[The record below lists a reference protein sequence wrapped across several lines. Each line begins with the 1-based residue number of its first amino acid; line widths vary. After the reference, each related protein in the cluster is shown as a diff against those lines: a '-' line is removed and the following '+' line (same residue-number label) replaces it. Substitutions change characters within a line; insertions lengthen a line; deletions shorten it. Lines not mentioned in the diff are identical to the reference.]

1 MAAKITRLP
10 QPASHTIEQVFDEF
24 LGDQRRRLRPR
35 TLSKYED
42 VLGLLRD
49 HLNGYAYQSLST
61 AEAALFDRYYNA
73 PGDKH
78 LEFCQLF
85 GPDKIVANLGGF
97 LGYFMIRKVVAG
109 QDLKRAGVGLIRFR
123 GHRPK
128 GGYDGQN
135 GIKAGRETSATTVL

>member
-78 LEFCQLF
+78 LEFWCFRHQLLRPSPYLVLTKPLRLDIQCQRAASV
-85 GPDKIVANLGGF
+85 KIGWKYL
-97 LGYFMIRKVVAG
+97 
-109 QDLKRAGVGLIRFR
+109 D
-123 GHRPK
+123 
-128 GGYDGQN
+128 D
-135 GIKAGRETSATTVL
+135 

>member
-49 HLNGYAYQSLST
+49 YLNSYAYQSLST
-61 AEAALFDRYYNA
+61 AEAALFDRYYKRTRGQA
-73 PGDKH
+73 PGI
-78 LEFCQLF
+78 LPTL
-85 GPDKIVANLGGF
+85 
-97 LGYFMIRKVVAG
+97 RAG
-109 QDLKRAGVGLIRFR
+109 QDRREPGGIPRVLHDPKGRGRAG
-123 GHRPK
+123 P
-128 GGYDGQN
+128 
-135 GIKAGRETSATTVL
+135 

>member
-61 AEAALFDRYYNA
+61 AEAALFDRNYNA

-97 LGYFMIRKVVAG
+97 LGYFMNPKGRG
-109 QDLKRAGVGLIRFR
+109 RAG
-123 GHRPK
+123 P
-128 GGYDGQN
+128 
-135 GIKAGRETSATTVL
+135 

>member
-73 PGDKH
+73 PQGTSTWNSANSSGRTRSSRTWGDSS
-78 LEFCQLF
+78 
-85 GPDKIVANLGGF
+85 G
-97 LGYFMIRKVVAG
+97 
-109 QDLKRAGVGLIRFR
+109 
-123 GHRPK
+123 
-128 GGYDGQN
+128 
-135 GIKAGRETSATTVL
+135 TS

>member
-49 HLNGYAYQSLST
+49 HLNGDAYQSLST
-61 AEAALFDRYYNA
+61 AEAALFDRYDCEHD
-73 PGDKH
+73 G
-78 LEFCQLF
+78 
-85 GPDKIVANLGGF
+85 VA
-97 LGYFMIRKVVAG
+97 V
-109 QDLKRAGVGLIRFR
+109 RAGLT
-123 GHRPK
+123 PA
-128 GGYDGQN
+128 Y
-135 GIKAGRETSATTVL
+135 E